1 MGKPGTTGP
10 SQRYETRFGPRRNET
25 GGSSAQDNPKKGGYQ
40 LGTEIER
47 PTDLRKVLEEWILD
61 NNVELSLREV
71 LGIAKKEFHD
81 SIMDLV
87 KRKRL
92 STETEPERPVEV
104 RTTHIDDMA
113 LEDEWAESHYSR
125 PHWA

>member
-1 MGKPGTTGP
+1 MKP
-10 SQRYETRFGPRRNET
+10 E
-25 GGSSAQDNPKKGGYQ
+25 A
-40 LGTEIER
+40 IER
-47 PTDLRKVLEEWILD
+47 TTDLRKVLEERILD
-61 NNVELSLREV
+61 SKVELSLREV

-81 SIMDLV
+81 SIIDLV

-104 RTTHIDDMA
+104 RTTHIEDMA

-125 PHWA
+125 PH